1 LTRIRAGFALI
12 ATAGLMLL
20 APGAAQAAN
29 TFVDDDRPDNSGD
42 CLTPATACQTMSGL
56 TGGVFKAGA
65 GDTVWVDGGTYMES
79 VTVNMGKSLRE
90 ADFNTADM
98 DTEAVIDGG
107 AMSAVTTAVGPAG
120 IISGFTLRSTGT
132 AAHLIDPAQLTGNVL
147 DSTADGS
154 TGVLA
159 SGMGST
165 IGPGNVISDD
175 DNFNDQRIGI
185 QATNNTIVTGN
196 DFSNLSLGVVAGDTT
211 TLTGNEFTGTHQV
224 MGGQGVAIITTGAT
238 STPTIVGN
246 HFHSPDPGSASS
258 SGVFINNSASAT
270 LRRNRIFDHTV
281 GVTAN
286 DSTAA
291 SLSSD
296 VIANSNVAGLVA
308 NDTGGPGTGDVTA
321 TNVTFA
327 GNAPTDII
335 VNDALLTLNS
345 SIVED
350 PIVANGTAT
359 CAIDF
364 SRGPSPMMGG
374 TGCAD
379 FDTDAPPGFLGDGFH
394 LSPFSALV
402 DLGDP
407 AAPVAPNDL
416 DIDSQPL
423 AADSNCDG
431 IVRRNIGADEFTRG
445 CTASPPPADAPGL
458 PSQATKKK
466 KCKRKKGKKCKRKR
480 KKGQ

>member
-29 TFVDDDRPDNSGD
+29 TFVDDDRPDNTGD
-42 CLTPATACQTMSGL
+42 CLTPATACQTISGI
-56 TGGVFKAGA
+56 TGGVFKAGP
-65 GDTVWVDGGTYMES
+65 GDTVWVDGGTYMEN
-79 VTVNMGKSLRE
+79 VTVDMGKSLRE

-98 DTEAVIDGG
+98 DSEAVIDGG
-107 AMSAVTTAVGPAG
+107 ALSAVDTAVGPAG
-120 IISGFTLRSTGT
+120 LISGFTLRSTGT
-132 AAHLIDPAQLTGNVL
+132 AALLINPAQLTSNVF
-147 DSTADGS
+147 DSTADMSG
-154 TGVLA
+154 GVLA
-159 SGMGST
+159 TGMGST

-196 DFSNLSLGVVAGDTT
+196 DLSNLSLGVIAGGTST
-211 TLTGNEFTGTHQV
+211 VTGNEFTGTHQV
-224 MGGQGVAIITTGAT
+224 MGGQSIAILATGAT

-246 HFHSPDPGSASS
+246 HFHSPHPGSASS
-258 SGVFINNSASAT
+258 IGVFINSSASGT

-281 GVTAN
+281 GVSAN

-296 VIANSNVAGLVA
+296 VIANSTVAGLVA
-308 NDTGGPGTGDVTA
+308 TDTGGPGTGDVTA

-327 GNAPTDII
+327 GNAPNDII

-350 PIVANGTAT
+350 PIVANGTAA
-359 CAIDF
+359 CLVDF

-374 TGCAD
+374 NGCAD

-394 LSPFSALV
+394 LSPFSALA

-423 AADSNCDG
+423 AADTNCDG

-445 CTASPPPADAPGL
+445 CNAAPPPADAPGI
-458 PSQATKKK
+458 PSQTTKKK
-466 KCKRKKGKKCKRKR
+466 KCKRKKGKKCKRKKR
-480 KKGQ
+480 GK

>member
-20 APGAAQAAN
+20 APGSAQAAN
-29 TFVDDDRPDNSGD
+29 TFVDDDRPDNTGD
-42 CLTPATACQTMSGL
+42 CLTPATACRTISGVA
-56 TGGVFKAGA
+56 GGVIKAGG
-65 GDTVWVDGGTYMES
+65 GDTVWVDGGTYMEN
-79 VTVNMGKSLRE
+79 VTVDMGKSLRE
-90 ADFNTADM
+90 ADFNSADM

-107 AMSAVTTAVGPAG
+107 ALSAVDTAVGPAG
-120 IISGFTLRSTGT
+120 VISGLTLRSTGT
-132 AAHLIDPAQLTGNVL
+132 AVLLSNPAQLIGNVL
-147 DSTADGS
+147 DSTADMSG
-154 TGVLA
+154 GVLA
-159 SGMGST
+159 IGMGST

-196 DFSNLSLGVVAGDTT
+196 DLSNLSLGIIAGGTAT
-211 TLTGNEFTGTHQV
+211 VTGNEFTGTHQV
-224 MGGQGVAIITTGAT
+224 MGGQGTALLATGAT

-246 HFHSPDPGSASS
+246 HFHSPHPGSPST
-258 SGVFINNSASAT
+258 SGVFIGNGASAT
-270 LRRNRIFDHTV
+270 LRRNRIFDHVV

-286 DSTAA
+286 NSTAA

-308 NDTGGPGTGDVTA
+308 NDTGAPGTGDVTA
-321 TNVTFA
+321 TNVTFS
-327 GNAPTDII
+327 GNAPNDIT

-364 SRGPSPMMGG
+364 SRGPSPMAGG
-374 TGCAD
+374 NGCAD

-394 LSPFSALV
+394 LSPFSPLA

-407 AAPVAPNDL
+407 AAPVAPDDL
-416 DIDSQPL
+416 DIDRQPL
-423 AADSNCDG
+423 AADTNCDG
-431 IVRRNIGADEFTRG
+431 IVRRNIGADEFTQS
-445 CTASPPPADAPGL
+445 CTASPPPADAPGV
-458 PSQATKKK
+458 PAQGSKKK

-480 KKGQ
+480 KKGK